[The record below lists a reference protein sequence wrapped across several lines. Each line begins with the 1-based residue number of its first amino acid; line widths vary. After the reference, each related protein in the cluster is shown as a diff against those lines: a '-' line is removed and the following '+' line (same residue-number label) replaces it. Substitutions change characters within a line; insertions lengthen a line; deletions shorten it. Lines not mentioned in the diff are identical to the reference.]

1 MGILDKAKDLIGNAA
16 QRLKDP
22 DKDLVEKTWPAGQ
35 PDDEHLP
42 SQAEG
47 SEDDVEQGNAQPG
60 EQPPHTAPVAGAD
73 PEMDDSIED
82 QYEPGHHD
90 NEGRR

>member
-1 MGILDKAKDLIGNAA
+1 MGILDKAKELIGNAA

-42 SQAEG
+42 SDADG
-47 SEDDVEQGNAQPG
+47 PEDDVERGNVRPG
-60 EQPPHTAPVAGAD
+60 PQPPHTQPVAGAD
-73 PEMDDSIED
+73 PELDDSIED
-82 QYEPGHHD
+82 QCKPGQDYE
-90 NEGRR
+90 EGGR